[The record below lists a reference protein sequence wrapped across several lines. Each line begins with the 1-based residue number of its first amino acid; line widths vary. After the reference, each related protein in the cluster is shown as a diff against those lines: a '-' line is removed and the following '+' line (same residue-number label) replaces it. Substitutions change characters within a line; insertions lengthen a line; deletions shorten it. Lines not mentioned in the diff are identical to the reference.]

1 MVGVNVVSPGPS
13 GARDGTF
20 SSRLG
25 IAHCSGRLRSQV
37 MIQIFLDVNV
47 KLKMKKGDNTFVI
60 CREHS
65 RSAFITEF
73 CGN

>member
-1 MVGVNVVSPGPS
+1 MVGVNVVYPGPS
-13 GARDGTF
+13 GARDGMF

-47 KLKMKKGDNTFVI
+47 KLINEK
-60 CREHS
+60 R
-65 RSAFITEF
+65 R
-73 CGN
+73 

>member
-1 MVGVNVVSPGPS
+1 MVAVNVVSPGPS

-25 IAHCSGRLRSQV
+25 IAHCSRRLRSQV
-37 MIQIFLDVNV
+37 MIQIALDNI
-47 KLKMKKGDNTFVI
+47 FVI
-60 CREHS
+60 CRQHS

-73 CGN
+73 CGD